1 MPGPRPSDER
11 GFTLIELLVAMS
23 IGMIVLLG
31 AFMLLDRSFSASG
44 QVADREDALQQGR
57 QSMEL
62 MTRQLRSQVCLGK
75 NNTPLVSANDNSV
88 TFYADL
94 TADPQNT
101 KLRTLALNTGTGV
114 LSQTVVSAASGTY
127 PNLVFAGGATQTTT
141 LQTKVQQIQDGA
153 PPTARP
159 VFKYYRYKPGNPDRR
174 PRADCGTGDRHQSR
188 PRGRDQG
195 QLQVLRPAPA
205 QRPGRLHRARGRRVR
220 APVRPDRDPGWSRM
234 RLIHRCQEGF
244 TTVVLMGTLMVGG
257 LLVAATFA
265 AVNPDIGFSQKD
277 DDSKQA
283 YAAAEAGLSYYL
295 NRLAQDNIYYTHC
308 ANVFAP
314 TQNAVNLEWT
324 TGTTDPRR
332 FRADPR
338 LPVGLHRGAPRRP
351 GPERGRHRAV
361 RGERARLDGRPE
373 DGSVPDPGDGPGT
386 PAQERDR
393 QAQEAQHHR
402 DAAAQGL
409 PRLPLLHRPRDARS
423 LRVRRPRRPGLG
435 RPQLHRTAP
444 DPAVRLHATS
454 TSSRKT
460 T

>member
-159 VFKYYRYKPGNPDRR
+159 VFKYYRYKPGNPIGDLE
-174 PRADCGTGDRHQSR
+174 PIAAPGTGTNLDRVAAIKVSFKSF
-188 PRGRDQG
+188 
-195 QLQVLRPAPA
+195 A
-205 QRPGRLHRARGRRVR
+205 QRPLSDQGDSTELEDDVYVRLS
-220 APVRPDRDPGWSRM
+220 DPT
-234 RLIHRCQEGF
+234 E
-244 TTVVLMGTLMVGG
+244 
-257 LLVAATFA
+257 
-265 AVNPDIGFSQKD
+265 
-277 DDSKQA
+277 
-283 YAAAEAGLSYYL
+283 
-295 NRLAQDNIYYTHC
+295 
-308 ANVFAP
+308 
-314 TQNAVNLEWT
+314 TQ
-324 TGTTDPRR
+324 
-332 FRADPR
+332 
-338 LPVGLHRGAPRRP
+338 
-351 GPERGRHRAV
+351 
-361 RGERARLDGRPE
+361 
-373 DGSVPDPGDGPGT
+373 DGP
-386 PAQERDR
+386 
-393 QAQEAQHHR
+393 
-402 DAAAQGL
+402 
-409 PRLPLLHRPRDARS
+409 
-423 LRVRRPRRPGLG
+423 VC
-435 RPQLHRTAP
+435 
-444 DPAVRLHATS
+444 V
-454 TSSRKT
+454 
-460 T
+460 